1 MEFHIFTAVLT
12 VVVYL
17 ILRYRNQD
25 NEWYA
30 ITVPILLYGYK
41 FFFTNNLTTIQ
52 NNLSVPSTGTDTSVG
67 LMTAPY
73 PSSSN

>member
-1 MEFHIFTAVLT
+1 MQFHIFTAVLT
-12 VVVYL
+12 VVIYL

-41 FFFTNNLTTIQ
+41 FVFTNSTLTNTLTNTATNTDASTI
-52 NNLSVPSTGTDTSVG
+52 G

>member
-12 VVVYL
+12 VVIYL

-25 NEWYA
+25 NEWYS

-41 FFFTNNLTTIQ
+41 FFFTNNKLTNT
-52 NNLSVPSTGTDTSVG
+52 LTGTDTDISTIG
-67 LMTAPY
+67 LMTALY

>member
-12 VVVYL
+12 VVIYL

-25 NEWYA
+25 NELYA

-41 FFFTNNLTTIQ
+41 FFFTNNTLINNNTLTSNSTDISTI
-52 NNLSVPSTGTDTSVG
+52 G